1 MVNIEEYI
9 NGKSL
14 DELLNEARQEELGK
28 ERSLVRIGDKN
39 GLVNAQ
45 NDGELLLRIKDEK
58 GNVVFERFYD
68 ELLSQQGNGFIPAVS
83 YLFRNFGLYKGEDD
97 LLDKLGR
104 AYYAMQKI
112 YPFPYVFNLLADC
125 DSSFNHLSN
134 IAYSPRADYKSFA
147 VQFQGAF
154 DSYESFFP
162 RILPLKIGK
171 KVRTIKDELT
181 DKRVASVPNHSFSYG
196 SILEVT
202 KIFDTSG
209 IALKNDMSVYSRYE
223 LEIIEPDPRNID
235 AFAFRVLR
243 RNIEEKL
250 SKARNGLRV

>member
-1 MVNIEEYI
+1 MVNFEEYV

-28 ERSLVRIGDKN
+28 ERSLVRVGDKKQ
-39 GLVNAQ
+39 LVTAQ
-45 NDGELLLRIKDEK
+45 NNEELLLRIKDEK
-58 GNVVFERFYD
+58 GNVVFERAYN
-68 ELLSQQGNGFIPAVS
+68 ELSQRSDGFSPSVC
-83 YLFRNFGLYKGEDD
+83 YLFRNFELYKDEGD
-97 LLDKLGR
+97 LLHKLGK

-112 YPFPYVFNLLADC
+112 YPFSDVFNLLVDC

-134 IAYSPRADYKSFA
+134 IAYSPKADYKSFA
-147 VQFQGAF
+147 VQFQGVF

-181 DKRVASVPNHSFSYG
+181 DKRVASVQNHSFSYG

-202 KIFDTSG
+202 KIFDTSE

-223 LEIIEPDPRNID
+223 LETIEHDPRNVD
-235 AFAFRVLR
+235 ALAFRVLR
-243 RNIEEKL
+243 RNIEEKF
-250 SKARNGLRV
+250 ARAGK

>member
-14 DELLNEARQEELGK
+14 DELLNEARQGELCK

-45 NDGELLLRIKDEK
+45 NDGELLLKIKDGE
-58 GNVVFERFYD
+58 GNVVFERAYN
-68 ELLSQQGNGFIPAVS
+68 ELPQHSDGFGPSVN
-83 YLFRNFGLYKGEDD
+83 YLFRNFRLYEDEDD
-97 LLDKLGR
+97 LLHKLGK

-112 YPFPYVFNLLADC
+112 YPFSDVFNLLVDC
-125 DSSFNHLSN
+125 NSSLNHLSN
-134 IAYSPRADYKSFA
+134 IAYSPKADYKSFA
-147 VQFQGAF
+147 VQFQGVF

-181 DKRVASVPNHSFSYG
+181 DKRVASVQNHSFSYG

-202 KIFDTSG
+202 KIFDTSE

-223 LEIIEPDPRNID
+223 LETIEPDPRNVD
-235 AFAFRVLR
+235 ALAFRVLR
-243 RNIEEKL
+243 RNLEEKF
-250 SKARNGLRV
+250 LRVGK